1 MLITR
6 LKSNGDL
13 LLHGEIHEV
22 LPSFDTASNI
32 DDTYQ
37 LDDSMQ
43 FDDSMG
49 LEKLISYLF
58 GTATSWIAV
67 TGFSIDP
74 NGHVLSP
81 KFVEGSLNKLNRS
94 QLITKGLIIEGGI

>member
-13 LLHGEIHEV
+13 LLHEIHEV

-43 FDDSMG
+43 FDDSAG
-49 LEKLISYLF
+49 LEKLVSYLF
-58 GTATSWIAV
+58 GITTSLIPV

-81 KFVEGSLNKLNRS
+81 KFVEGNLNKLSRS